1 MNLQE
6 AALLV
11 RLVAARYP
19 RQAGLGNPS
28 ELARAWQLT
37 LEDVPYAPAERALA
51 EWFKSQKW
59 PPDPSEIRGMVLERL
74 AEIPSAEDAWA
85 SVLKH
90 MRENGAIGGAPFGG
104 PEVVQETVY
113 AIGGWHRLRRSER
126 PDEDREAFA
135 RAYATY
141 SKRAM
146 ASTNV
151 VELIRERALELEA
164 EVG

>member
-19 RQAGLGNPS
+19 RQMAGNPS
-28 ELARAWQLT
+28 ELAKAWQLT

-59 PPDPSEIRGMVLERL
+59 PPDPSEIRGMVLQAL